1 MSPSTDEDFMSWFSW
16 KRIATIATGAALVA
30 VGTVFVQPA
39 LIVTGVAVVGWA
51 VPFAGDK
58 PEIKK

>member
-1 MSPSTDEDFMSWFSW
+1 MSPSTNEEFMSWFSW
-16 KRIATIATGAALVA
+16 KRIATVATGAGLVI

-39 LIVTGVAVVGWA
+39 LVVTGVAVVGWA

-58 PEIKK
+58 PKDTK